1 MAKKGTNRTVKTR
14 IRCTSC
20 DVVYYNPLA
29 AALELH
35 EEPFTTMR
43 TFKTK
48 EGLIK
53 NVKSALNTDTFC
65 VVDCKNIKKTD
76 AIYECTFEDFMEI
89 AQFVSTVEV
98 KDGGDK

>member
-53 NVKSALNTDTFC
+53 NVKSAPICLPGYVLRLSRLC
-65 VVDCKNIKKTD
+65 R
-76 AIYECTFEDFMEI
+76 
-89 AQFVSTVEV
+89 
-98 KDGGDK
+98 